1 MAKRILIVGGVAGG
15 ASCAARLRRLDE
27 NAEIVLFER
36 GEYISFANC
45 GLPYYI
51 GGVIGK
57 REQLLVQDVKTMT
70 AWFDLEIHTRTE
82 VTALHP
88 AEKMVTVKDL
98 ATGESRQERYDALV
112 LSPGASPV
120 VPPLEGL
127 DAAQDRIFTIRNIAD
142 VDALKGFMDTNAPK
156 KAVVVGGG
164 FIGLEMAENLRHKGL
179 DVHLVEAADQVM
191 APLDPEM
198 ATLVAAELKKNGVR
212 LTLGT
217 AIKGFADDGRTV
229 LLADGSQ
236 IATDLTV
243 LAIGVRPESGLIKD
257 ACLATNA
264 RGAIVVD
271 DQFRVAGAEGVY
283 AIGDAIETTD
293 RIFGEKVQIPLAGPA
308 NRMGRMVADIICG
321 KDKHYKG
328 SLGSSIVRVF
338 KLQAASTGKNEKQL
352 RQMGV
357 DYQSIHLYPAN
368 HATYYPG
375 ASQMSLKVLYAPAD
389 GKLFGAQAVG
399 QDMGIDKTI
408 DVIATAIS
416 GGMTVYDLTD
426 VELCYAPP
434 FNTAKSAVNYAGY
447 IAENIASGEPYLDD
461 IAHVEDLVA
470 RGATVLDVRG
480 KKEIEKVPLPSS
492 IQIPL
497 PELRGRLAEVP
508 ADSPVYVSCMVG
520 LRGHIACRIL
530 QQNGID
536 AINLG
541 GGAKLHAQS
550 KLS

>member
-27 NAEIVLFER
+27 TAEIVLFER

-51 GGVIGK
+51 GGVIPK
-57 REQLLVQDVKTMT
+57 REQLLVQDVKTMN
-70 AWFDLEIHTRTE
+70 AWFNLEIHTKAE
-82 VTALHP
+82 VIAIQPEQKT
-88 AEKMVTVKDL
+88 MTVRYL
-98 ATGESRQERYDALV
+98 RTGEERQERYDVLV
-112 LSPGASPV
+112 LSPGASPI
-120 VPPLEGL
+120 VPRLEGL
-127 DAAQDRIFTIRNIAD
+127 EEARDRIFTIRNIAD
-142 VDALKGFMDTNAPK
+142 VDALKGFMDTTAPK
-156 KAVVVGGG
+156 TAVVVGGG

-191 APLDPEM
+191 TALDPEM
-198 ATLVAAELKKNGVR
+198 ATLIAAELRKNGVA
-212 LTLGT
+212 LHLGV
-217 AIKGFADDGRTV
+217 AIQGFAEDGRTV
-229 LLADGSQ
+229 VLADGSR

-243 LAIGVRPESGLIKD
+243 LAIGVRPESGLAKE
-257 ACLATNA
+257 AGLATNA
-264 RGAIVVD
+264 RGAIVID
-271 DQFRVAGAEGVY
+271 DQFRVSGADDIY
-283 AIGDAIETTD
+283 AIGDAVETTD

-338 KLQAASTGKNEKQL
+338 KVQAASTGKNEKQL

-357 DYQSIHLYPAN
+357 DYRSIHLYPAN

-375 ASQMSLKVLYAPAD
+375 ASQISLKVLYAPD
-389 GKLFGAQAVG
+389 GTLYGAQAVG
-399 QDMGIDKTI
+399 QEGCDKTI
-408 DVIATAIS
+408 DVIATAIAGDMS
-416 GGMTVYDLTD
+416 VYDLAD

-447 IAENIASGEPYLDD
+447 IAENLRDGEAYFDDVAHIEQLLAS
-461 IAHVEDLVA
+461 
-470 RGATVLDVRG
+470 GATVLDVRG
-480 KKEIEKVPLPSS
+480 KKEIEKVPLPSTL
-492 IQIPL
+492 QIPL
-497 PELRGRLAEVP
+497 PELRKRLHEVP
-508 ADSPVYVSCMVG
+508 ADGPVYVSCMVG
-520 LRGHIACRIL
+520 LRGHIASRIL

-536 AINLG
+536 AINVG
-541 GGAKLHAQS
+541 GGAKLYTQS

>member
-27 NAEIVLFER
+27 TAEIVLFER

-51 GGVIGK
+51 GGVIPK
-57 REQLLVQDVKTMT
+57 REQLLVQDVKTMN
-70 AWFDLEIHTRTE
+70 AWFNLEIHTKAE
-82 VTALHP
+82 VIAIQPEQKT
-88 AEKMVTVKDL
+88 VTVRYL
-98 ATGESRQERYDALV
+98 RTGEERQERYDVLV
-112 LSPGASPV
+112 LSPGASPI
-120 VPPLEGL
+120 VPRLEGL
-127 DAAQDRIFTIRNIAD
+127 EEARDRIFTIRNIAD
-142 VDALKGFMDTNAPK
+142 VDALKGFMDTTAPK
-156 KAVVVGGG
+156 TAVVVGGG

-191 APLDPEM
+191 TALDPEM
-198 ATLVAAELKKNGVR
+198 ATLIAAELKKNGVK
-212 LTLGT
+212 LSLGT
-217 AIKGFADDGRTV
+217 AIQGFADAGKTV
-229 LLADGSQ
+229 VLADGSR
-236 IATDLTV
+236 IATDLIV

-257 ACLATNA
+257 AGLAVNE
-264 RGAIVVD
+264 RGAIVID
-271 DQFRVAGAEGVY
+271 DQFRVSGADDIY
-283 AIGDAIETTD
+283 AIGDAVETTD

-338 KLQAASTGKNEKQL
+338 KVQAASTGKNEKQL

-357 DYQSIHLYPAN
+357 DYRSIHLYPAN

-375 ASQMSLKVLYAPAD
+375 ASQISLKVLYAPD
-389 GKLFGAQAVG
+389 GTLYGAQAVG

-408 DVIATAIS
+408 DVIATAIA
-416 GGMTVYDLTD
+416 GGMSVYDLTD

-447 IAENIASGEPYLDD
+447 IAENLRDGEAYFDD
-461 IAHVEDLVA
+461 VAHIEGLVA
-470 RGATVLDVRG
+470 SGATVLDVRG
-480 KKEIEKVPLPSS
+480 KKEIEKVPLPSTL
-492 IQIPL
+492 QIPL
-497 PELRGRLAEVP
+497 PELRKRLHEVP
-508 ADSPVYVSCMVG
+508 ADGPVYVSCMVG
-520 LRGHIACRIL
+520 LRGHIASRIL

-536 AINLG
+536 AINVG
-541 GGAKLHAQS
+541 GGAKLYTQS

>member
-15 ASCAARLRRLDE
+15 ASCAARLRRMDE
-27 NAEIVLFER
+27 QAEIVLFER

-51 GGVIGK
+51 GGVIPK
-57 REQLLVQDVKTMT
+57 REQLLVQDVKTMN
-70 AWFDLEIHTRTE
+70 AWFNLEIHTQTE
-82 VTALHP
+82 VTAIHP
-88 AEKMVTVKDL
+88 AEKTVTVTDL
-98 ATGESRQERYDALV
+98 TNGETREERYDALV
-112 LSPGASPV
+112 LSPGASPI
-120 VPPLEGL
+120 VPKL
-127 DAAQDRIFTIRNIAD
+127 DGIEAAKDRVFTIRNIAD
-142 VDALKGFMDTNAPK
+142 VDALKGFMDAQAPK
-156 KAVVVGGG
+156 TAVVVGGG
-164 FIGLEMAENLRHKGL
+164 FIGLEMAENLVHKGL
-179 DVHLVEAADQVM
+179 SVHLVEAAEQVM
-191 APLDPEM
+191 TSLDPEM
-198 ATLVAAELKKNGVR
+198 ATLIAAELRKNGVQ

-217 AIKGFADDGRTV
+217 AIQGFDNEGKTV
-229 LLADGSQ
+229 VLADGSR
-236 IATDLTV
+236 IDTDLTV

-257 ACLATNA
+257 AGLATNA

-271 DQFRVAGAEGVY
+271 DQFRVAGAEDIY

-293 RIFGEKVQIPLAGPA
+293 CIFGEKVQIPLAGPA

-321 KDKHYKG
+321 KDKHYRG

-338 KLQAASTGKNEKQL
+338 KVQAASTGKNEKQL
-352 RQMGV
+352 HQMNV
-357 DYQSIHLYPAN
+357 DYRSIHLYPAN

-389 GKLFGAQAVG
+389 GKLYGAQAVG

-408 DVIATAIS
+408 DVIATAIAGNMS
-416 GGMTVYDLTD
+416 VYDLAD

-447 IAENIASGEPYLDD
+447 IAENIANGETYFDD
-461 IAHVEDLVA
+461 AAHIEGLLA
-470 RGATVLDVRG
+470 EGATVLDVRG
-480 KKEIEKVPLPSS
+480 KKEIEKVPLPSTL
-492 IQIPL
+492 QIPL
-497 PELRGRLAEVP
+497 PELRKHIDDIPKEG
-508 ADSPVYVSCMVG
+508 PVYVSCMVG

-536 AINLG
+536 AINVG
-541 GGAKLHAQS
+541 GGAKLYTQS

>member
-27 NAEIVLFER
+27 TAEIVLFER

-51 GGVIGK
+51 GGVIPK
-57 REQLLVQDVKTMT
+57 REQLLVQDVKTMN
-70 AWFDLEIHTRTE
+70 AWFNLEIHTKAE
-82 VTALHP
+82 VIAIQPEQKT
-88 AEKMVTVKDL
+88 VTVRYL
-98 ATGESRQERYDALV
+98 RTGEERQERYDVLV
-112 LSPGASPV
+112 LSPGASPI
-120 VPPLEGL
+120 VPRLEGL
-127 DAAQDRIFTIRNIAD
+127 EEARDRIFTIRNIAD
-142 VDALKGFMDTNAPK
+142 VDALKGFMDTTAPK
-156 KAVVVGGG
+156 TAVVVGGG

-191 APLDPEM
+191 TALDPEM
-198 ATLVAAELKKNGVR
+198 ATLIAAELRKNGVK
-212 LTLGT
+212 LSLGT
-217 AIKGFADDGRTV
+217 AIQGFADAGKTV
-229 LLADGSQ
+229 VLADGSR

-243 LAIGVRPESGLIKD
+243 LAIGVRPESGLIKG
-257 ACLATNA
+257 AGLAVNE
-264 RGAIVVD
+264 RGAIVID
-271 DQFRVAGAEGVY
+271 DQFRVAGAEDIY
-283 AIGDAIETTD
+283 AIGDAVETTD
-293 RIFGEKVQIPLAGPA
+293 RIFGEKTQIPLAGPA

-338 KLQAASTGKNEKQL
+338 KVQAASTGKNEKQL

-357 DYQSIHLYPAN
+357 DYHSIHLYPAN

-375 ASQMSLKVLYAPAD
+375 ASQISLKVLYAPD
-389 GKLFGAQAVG
+389 GTLYGAQAVG

-408 DVIATAIS
+408 DVIATAIA
-416 GGMTVYDLTD
+416 GGMSVYDLAD

-447 IAENIASGEPYLDD
+447 IAENLRDGEAYFDDVAHIEQLLAS
-461 IAHVEDLVA
+461 
-470 RGATVLDVRG
+470 GATVLDVRG

-492 IQIPL
+492 LQIPL
-497 PELRGRLAEVP
+497 PELRQRLSEVP
-508 ADSPVYVSCMVG
+508 AEGPVYVSCMVG
-520 LRGHIACRIL
+520 LRGHIASRIL
-530 QQNGID
+530 QQHGID
-536 AINLG
+536 AINIG
-541 GGAKLHAQS
+541 GGAKLYSQS